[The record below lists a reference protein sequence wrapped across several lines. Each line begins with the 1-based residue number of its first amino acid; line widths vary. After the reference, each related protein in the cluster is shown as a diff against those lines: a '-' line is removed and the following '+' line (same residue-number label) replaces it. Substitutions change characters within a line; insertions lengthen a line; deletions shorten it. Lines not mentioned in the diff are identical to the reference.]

1 MGLGLIKN
9 VILNVYE
16 NYQTKKMIEKE
27 QKFSY
32 FDMATHKEFFLF
44 GLRSSNQDDDCEIP
58 ENFDDFFDI
67 QYKKLIKLHSIQ
79 FFKIMSL
86 IIGY

>member
-1 MGLGLIKN
+1 
-9 VILNVYE
+9 
-16 NYQTKKMIEKE
+16 
-27 QKFSY
+27 
-32 FDMATHKEFFLF
+32 MATHKEFFLF
-44 GLRSSNQDDDCEIP
+44 GLRSSNQDDECEIP

-79 FFKIMSL
+79 FFKIMNL